1 MCHKNGTKIIQLTTY
16 CTAFPAVKEKTDL
29 GEETNIILDFLI
41 RFWTVSAINQIK
53 NKRESGVTLLRTH

>member
-41 RFWTVSAINQIK
+41 RF
-53 NKRESGVTLLRTH
+53 